1 MTLSRYN
8 LVKIEEHTGQQGA
21 DANDLAAEQ
30 QLQNDSVRHLGEMLP
45 GHVTVM
51 EEVPSSVSEAD
62 ADQLDTDRAE
72 TGGPHSNLS
81 EEASSN
87 SDILPRTEAASFEP
101 SLTLSPLSRQDLKIL
116 THYRRLKLL
125 SWQWATTHFSPS
137 TPVPY
142 PNLLHLST
150 TSPSLLIYVNYISAC
165 TNQTWEQV
173 FTTHRAILVYCILGK
188 MLEVHVFGH
197 EAFGISEQQAEVL
210 RGLDL
215 LCVDNDGWLSL
226 FPSNSTHL
234 NDSSKG

>member
-1 MTLSRYN
+1 
-8 LVKIEEHTGQQGA
+8 
-21 DANDLAAEQ
+21 
-30 QLQNDSVRHLGEMLP
+30 
-45 GHVTVM
+45 M

-72 TGGPHSNLS
+72 IGRPHSNLS
-81 EEASSN
+81 EEASSD
-87 SDILPRTEAASFEP
+87 SDTLPRTEAASFEP

-137 TPVPY
+137 TAVPC

-150 TSPSLLIYVNYISAC
+150 TSPSLLTYVNYISAC
-165 TNQTWEQV
+165 ANQTWEQV
-173 FTTHRAILVYCILGK
+173 FITHRATLVYCILGK

-215 LCVDNDGWLSL
+215 LCVDNDGRLSQ
-226 FPSNSTHL
+226 FPLELHPFQ
-234 NDSSKG
+234 